1 MKSCWLQCVALSF
14 LWRAPQTGSAGVD
27 DARLI
32 LLHVDLSHY
41 LRHLYAG
48 SLLQDK
54 WQGMIEVLEKKLRKS
69 ATCPSRIPQ
78 SLSGV

>member
-1 MKSCWLQCVALSF
+1 
-14 LWRAPQTGSAGVD
+14 
-27 DARLI
+27 
-32 LLHVDLSHY
+32 
-41 LRHLYAG
+41 LYAG